1 MREPPLND
9 TELRIVRG
17 MIDEYRVA
25 RELDERRARLLKR
38 WHVVVAVA
46 SGLTVMLLQA
56 VATYYAVRYH

>member
-1 MREPPLND
+1 
-9 TELRIVRG
+9 

>member
-1 MREPPLND
+1 
-9 TELRIVRG
+9 

-25 RELDERRARLLKR
+25 RELDERRARLWKR